1 MMDNLTLTAIQKEW
15 EKDCEIDDIE
25 LDKSSLHIPKLHA
38 KYSGL
43 LWNKKLALIKYENEL
58 KDIIK
63 DKWLWYTGKLSKE
76 EIEDKGW
83 EFDPFDGLTVLK
95 TDYDKFFDSDKDI
108 RIINDKIE
116 YLKVTIEY
124 LSDIVSQ
131 LTWKHQTIKNIIE
144 WRKFMAGS

>member
-1 MMDNLTLTAIQKEW
+1 MTLDEIKLQW
-15 EKDCEIDDIE
+15 EKDCEVDDIE
-25 LDKSSLHIPKLHA
+25 LDKSSLEVPKLHA
-38 KYSGL
+38 KYSDMLSSKIL
-43 LWNKKLALIKYENEL
+43 LLKKYNQDYNEL
-58 KDIIK
+58 LKY
-63 DKWLWYTGKLSKE
+63 KWLWYTGKLSKE